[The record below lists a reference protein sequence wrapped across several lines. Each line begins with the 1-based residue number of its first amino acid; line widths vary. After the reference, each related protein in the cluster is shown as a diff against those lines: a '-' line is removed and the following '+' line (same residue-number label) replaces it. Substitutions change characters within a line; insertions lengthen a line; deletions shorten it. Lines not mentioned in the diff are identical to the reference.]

1 MVNKDG
7 KWGTGARGQWGKWET
22 LCRLWSQ
29 PLLVS
34 SSPPLLSPV
43 LTPAELQ
50 RRQHKLHQG
59 SPCSGCYPGR
69 MEQNLEQHR
78 LKLWWDGGI
87 FLLLSHLFGQKL
99 WTFPSPS
106 LDSGW
111 ILGSRWTWVE
121 FISMWLFVASISPTY
136 RKMHPWPWRLFPHH
150 WVLLLLPMVFKLSTG
165 SDFGSFLI
173 KH

>member
-34 SSPPLLSPV
+34 SSPPFLSPV

-69 MEQNLEQHR
+69 MEQNLEQHQ
-78 LKLWWDGGI
+78 LKLWWGGVI
-87 FLLLSHLFGQKL
+87 FLLLSHLSGQK
-99 WTFPSPS
+99 TMNFPLSIPWFW
-106 LDSGW
+106 LDSGEW
-111 ILGSRWTWVE
+111 VNVSGVYFNVTFCSIYQPDLQKNASLAMKTLPPPLGP
-121 FISMWLFVASISPTY
+121 ASPTY
-136 RKMHPWPWRLFPHH
+136 GFQTLHRFWFWLF
-150 WVLLLLPMVFKLSTG
+150 SY
-165 SDFGSFLI
+165 
-173 KH
+173 